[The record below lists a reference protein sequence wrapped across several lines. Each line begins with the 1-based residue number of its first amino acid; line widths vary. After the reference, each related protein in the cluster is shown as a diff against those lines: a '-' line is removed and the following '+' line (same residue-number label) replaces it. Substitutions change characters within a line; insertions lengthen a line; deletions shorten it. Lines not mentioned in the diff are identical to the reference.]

1 MIMVN
6 SWDKLLGDDLLTV
19 SAQWEIDILLD
30 ATNSL
35 TDSDLINYLIK
46 NGYNFKY
53 SKYSKYNYGKNALV
67 PLVTSLI
74 KKNSR
79 VNDILE
85 KMDFL
90 DTIIKI
96 LDLLKRNFLKLG

>member
-1 MIMVN
+1 MIMG
-6 SWDKLLGDDLLTV
+6 KFIGQITGDDLLTV

-35 TDSDLINYLIK
+35 TDSDLNYLIK

-74 KKNSR
+74 K
-79 VNDILE
+79 E
-85 KMDFL
+85 K
-90 DTIIKI
+90 
-96 LDLLKRNFLKLG
+96 